1 MRGKEQRGHQGG
13 RRPGITPAYAGK
25 RIPTSRQIVLNRDHP
40 RVCGEKRAPGGRRG
54 NCVGSPPRMRG
65 KGPVDRDGGRD
76 LGITP
81 AYAGKR
87 TTRPRR
93 RAATWD
99 HPRVCGEKYQQMC
112 QTETAQGSPPRMRGK
127 AEPVWATIPWSRIT
141 PAYAGKS
148 RLPKRE
154 LSAAGDHPRVCG
166 EKTQKALKYKRSF
179 FQVLIFHLTSD
190 RSQVSAH
197 SLSVLDGSQSHPVPN
212 KRILPQGNNCSVRQV
227 SVGPASGYL

>member
-127 AEPVWATIPWSRIT
+127 VPGDVPGGDGPGIT

-148 RLPKRE
+148 GTGVGDYTVE
-154 LSAAGDHPRVCG
+154 QDHPRVCG
-166 EKTQKALKYKRSF
+166 EKSPPQERTQRRRGSPPRMRGKAE
-179 FQVLIFHLTSD
+179 
-190 RSQVSAH
+190 
-197 SLSVLDGSQSHPVPN
+197 
-212 KRILPQGNNCSVRQV
+212 RIYGAGV
-227 SVGPASGYL
+227 

>member
-1 MRGKEQRGHQGG
+1 MRGKVRLKIPVDQV
-13 RRPGITPAYAGK
+13 PGITPAYAGK
-25 RIPTSRQIVLNRDHP
+25 RGEGGAAAAALRDHP
-40 RVCGEKRAPGGRRG
+40 RVCGEKIRQKYAGTLLA
-54 NCVGSPPRMRG
+54 GSPPRMRG
-65 KGPVDRDGGRD
+65 KDFPHNPIVYSR
-76 LGITP
+76 GITP

-87 TTRPRR
+87 CTRSWGRW
-93 RAATWD
+93 TW
-99 HPRVCGEKYQQMC
+99 R
-112 QTETAQGSPPRMRGK
+112 
-127 AEPVWATIPWSRIT
+127 
-141 PAYAGKS
+141 
-148 RLPKRE
+148 
-154 LSAAGDHPRVCG
+154 DHPRVCG

>member
-1 MRGKEQRGHQGG
+1 MRGKGLPGRGEEAAD
-13 RRPGITPAYAGK
+13 GITPAYAGK
-25 RIPTSRQIVLNRDHP
+25 RFSSAGTRSWPRDHP
-40 RVCGEKRAPGGRRG
+40 RVCGEKAPRILSRA
-54 NCVGSPPRMRG
+54 VY
-65 KGPVDRDGGRD
+65 

-81 AYAGKR
+81 AYAGKSSPEW
-87 TTRPRR
+87 PRS
-93 RAATWD
+93 AGTW
-99 HPRVCGEKYQQMC
+99 
-112 QTETAQGSPPRMRGK
+112 
-127 AEPVWATIPWSRIT
+127 
-141 PAYAGKS
+141 
-148 RLPKRE
+148 
-154 LSAAGDHPRVCG
+154 DHPRVCG

>member
-1 MRGKEQRGHQGG
+1 MMVAVIWGSPPRMRGKEQRGHEGG

-25 RIPTSRQIVLNRDHP
+25 STSRCARRRRPRDHP
-40 RVCGEKRAPGGRRG
+40 RVCGEKIDQFWTL
-54 NCVGSPPRMRG
+54 CVVLGSPPRMRG
-65 KGPVDRDGGRD
+65 KVSEQSKDVVQT
-76 LGITP
+76 GITP

-87 TTRPRR
+87 PS
-93 RAATWD
+93 
-99 HPRVCGEKYQQMC
+99 V
-112 QTETAQGSPPRMRGK
+112 
-127 AEPVWATIPWSRIT
+127 SRK
-141 PAYAGKS
+141 GVQ
-148 RLPKRE
+148 LW
-154 LSAAGDHPRVCG
+154 DHPRVCG

>member
-87 TTRPRR
+87 TTRPPR

-166 EKTQKALKYKRSF
+166 EKRNEFTEPECEWGSPPRMRGKDQ
-179 FQVLIFHLTSD
+179 QHHQTSCRRRD
-190 RSQVSAH
+190 
-197 SLSVLDGSQSHPVPN
+197 HPRVCGEKSMAN
-212 KRILPQGNNCSVRQV
+212 I
-227 SVGPASGYL
+227 

>member
-1 MRGKEQRGHQGG
+1 MRGKGLSITTGE
-13 RRPGITPAYAGK
+13 RPTGITPAYAGK
-25 RIPTSRQIVLNRDHP
+25 RSCWIRRGTCGWDHP
-40 RVCGEKRAPGGRRG
+40 RVCGEKFSFVGILLLPQ
-54 NCVGSPPRMRG
+54 GSPPRMRG
-65 KGPVDRDGGRD
+65 KVPPAHHRAF
-76 LGITP
+76 LSGITP

-87 TTRPRR
+87 RR
-93 RAATWD
+93 L
-99 HPRVCGEKYQQMC
+99 VV
-112 QTETAQGSPPRMRGK
+112 AQEGAR
-127 AEPVWATIPWSRIT
+127 
-141 PAYAGKS
+141 
-148 RLPKRE
+148 
-154 LSAAGDHPRVCG
+154 DHPRVCG